1 MAFEFTA
8 LPRAAQRAAFANM
21 AAEDK
26 ADSTALTATRT
37 RGLGSGARHQRLSER
52 HARSENQ
59 VEKLRRAF
67 DQGHALGES
76 LEGGF
81 SADSVEEIALA
92 DGQRAVLK
100 GQTERDTRAEYLGG
114 RVANALGITDVYTAQ
129 VSPNQTVTTFV
140 DGDTGGSLLRKAV
153 QGIDD
158 DDEKRAAVKAEVRR
172 HTQLENGREIA
183 LLDWLTQNDDR
194 NVFNWIV
201 SPDGQKVVPIDHG
214 SADFRPSEFTDR
226 QTGETREVVPR
237 SPFVEEWV
245 RPTTTGYREL
255 ESMDPQ
261 WTAEE
266 LAETRAALGS
276 VASEFRGQD
285 EQGWYRSMLRRL
297 AMLEE
302 AL

>member
-26 ADSTALTATRT
+26 AEGTTLT
-37 RGLGSGARHQRLSER
+37 RGLGSGARHQKLSEN
-52 HARSENQ
+52 RSRDEDQ
-59 VEKLRRAF
+59 VEKLQRAF
-67 DQGHALGES
+67 DQGHTRGDS
-76 LEGGF
+76 LAGGI
-81 SADSVEEIALA
+81 SADSVDEVILA

-100 GQTERDTRAEYLGG
+100 QQTERDTRAEYLSG
-114 RVANALGITDVYTAQ
+114 RVANALGITDVHTAQ
-129 VSPNQTVTTFV
+129 VGPKHTVTTFV
-140 DGDTGGSLLRKAV
+140 DGDTGGSLLRKAT
-153 QGIDD
+153 QGIVGDRQ
-158 DDEKRAAVKAEVRR
+158 KRDAAKDEVRR
-172 HTQLENGREIA
+172 QTQLENGREIA
-183 LLDWLTQNDDR
+183 LLDWLTHNSDR
-194 NVFNWIV
+194 NALNWIV
-201 SPDGQKVVPIDHG
+201 SPDGQKVIPIDHG

-237 SPFVEEWV
+237 SPFVDEWV
-245 RPTTTGYREL
+245 RPRTAGYREL

-266 LAETRAALGS
+266 LAETRTALGN